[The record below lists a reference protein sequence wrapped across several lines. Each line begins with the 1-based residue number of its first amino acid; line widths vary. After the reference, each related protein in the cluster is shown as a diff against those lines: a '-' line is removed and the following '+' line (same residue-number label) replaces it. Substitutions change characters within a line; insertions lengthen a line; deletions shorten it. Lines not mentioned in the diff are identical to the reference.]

1 MLCEGLSMSGKNIRL
16 VAGLGNPGDVYAKT
30 RHNIGF
36 MVVDA
41 LSGEFSIPVEKKK
54 FDASYGRGVIEGIEV
69 ILVKPM
75 AFMNRSGPPVQNLS
89 GYYKISCENML
100 IIYDDVDLAF
110 GRLKINEK
118 GRSGGHKGMKSII
131 DSFGCE
137 YVPRLRVGVGRSEA
151 GISTSDHVLGRFGK
165 NEKDLLDQIIKRA
178 RDAVVK
184 ILCNGITEGMNSF
197 NEKKAIT

>member
-1 MLCEGLSMSGKNIRL
+1 MSGKNNRL
-16 VAGLGNPGDVYAKT
+16 VAGLGNPGDAYAKT

-41 LSGEFSIPVEKKK
+41 LSGEYSIPVEKKK

-75 AFMNRSGPPVQNLS
+75 AFMNRSGPPIQSLS
-89 GYYKISCENML
+89 GYYKISCDNML

-118 GRSGGHKGMKSII
+118 GGNAVFVQDRQKLIEYLIGTSKSGEVI
-131 DSFGCE
+131 FT
-137 YVPRLRVGVGRSEA
+137 VGA
-151 GISTSDHVLGRFGK
+151 GNLYEIHSA
-165 NEKDLLDQIIKRA
+165 IKQG
-178 RDAVVK
+178 
-184 ILCNGITEGMNSF
+184 L
-197 NEKKAIT
+197 EKKSSG

>member
-1 MLCEGLSMSGKNIRL
+1 MSGKNIRL
-16 VAGLGNPGDVYAKT
+16 IAGLGNPGDAYVKT

-41 LSGEFSIPVEKKK
+41 LSCEFSIPVEKKK

-69 ILVKPM
+69 ILMKPM

-89 GYYKISCENML
+89 SYYKISCENML
-100 IIYDDVDLAF
+100 VIYDDVDLAF

-118 GRSGGHKGMKSII
+118 GGYGGHKGMKSII
-131 DSFGCE
+131 DAFGGE
-137 YVPRLRVGVGRSEA
+137 YIPRLRLGVGRSEA
-151 GISTSDHVLGRFGK
+151 GISTSDHVLGRFS
-165 NEKDLLDQIIKRA
+165 NDENDLLERVIKRA

-184 ILCNGITEGMNSF
+184 ILCDGISDGMNRF
-197 NEKKAIT
+197 NENRTIN

>member
-1 MLCEGLSMSGKNIRL
+1 MSGKNIRL
-16 VAGLGNPGDVYAKT
+16 IAGLGNPGDAYVKT

-41 LSGEFSIPVEKKK
+41 LSCEFSIPVEKKK
-54 FDASYGRGVIEGIEV
+54 FDALYGRGVIEGIEV

-75 AFMNRSGPPVQNLS
+75 AFMNRSGSPIQNLS
-89 GYYKISCENML
+89 GYYKISCDNML

-118 GRSGGHKGMKSII
+118 GGSGGHKGMKSII
-131 DSFGCE
+131 DSFGDA
-137 YVPRLRVGVGRSEA
+137 YIPRLRMGVGRSEA
-151 GISTSDHVLGRFGK
+151 GTSTSDHVLGRFGN
-165 NEKDLLDQIIKRA
+165 NEKDLLAQIIKRA
-178 RDAVVK
+178 RDAVVE

-197 NEKKAIT
+197 NENKAIT

>member
-1 MLCEGLSMSGKNIRL
+1 MSVKNIRL
-16 VAGLGNPGDVYAKT
+16 VAGLGNPGDAYAKT

-41 LSGEFSIPVEKKK
+41 LSDEFSIPIEKKK

-75 AFMNRSGPPVQNLS
+75 SFMNRSGPPVQSLS
-89 GYYKISCENML
+89 GYYKISCDNVL

-131 DSFGCE
+131 DSFGDE
-137 YVPRLRVGVGRSEA
+137 YIPRLRMGVGRSEA
-151 GISTSDHVLGRFGK
+151 GINTSDHVLGRFS
-165 NEKDLLDQIIKRA
+165 NIEKDLLDQIIKRA

-184 ILCNGITEGMNSF
+184 ILCNGITEGMNRF
-197 NEKKAIT
+197 NENKTIT

>member
-1 MLCEGLSMSGKNIRL
+1 MSGKNIRL
-16 VAGLGNPGDVYAKT
+16 VAGLGNPGDAYAKT

-54 FDASYGRGVIEGIEV
+54 FDASYGRGVIEDIEV

-75 AFMNRSGPPVQNLS
+75 AFMNRSGPPIQNLS

-100 IIYDDVDLAF
+100 VIYDDVDLAF

-118 GRSGGHKGMKSII
+118 GGSGGHKGMQSIV

-137 YVPRLRVGVGRSEA
+137 YIPRLRMGVGRSEA
-151 GISTSDHVLGRFGK
+151 GINTSDHVLGRFS
-165 NEKDLLDQIIKRA
+165 NIEKDLLDQIIKRA
-178 RDAVVK
+178 KDAVVK
-184 ILCNGITEGMNSF
+184 ILCNGITEGMNRF
-197 NEKKAIT
+197 NENKAIT

>member
-1 MLCEGLSMSGKNIRL
+1 MSGKNIRL
-16 VAGLGNPGDVYAKT
+16 VAGLGNPGDAYAKT

-75 AFMNRSGPPVQNLS
+75 AFMNRSGPPIQSLS
-89 GYYKISCENML
+89 GYYKISCDNML

-118 GRSGGHKGMKSII
+118 GGFGGHKGMKSII
-131 DSFGCE
+131 DSFGDE
-137 YVPRLRVGVGRSEA
+137 YIPRLRMGVGRSEA
-151 GISTSDHVLGRFGK
+151 GINTSDHVLGRFS
-165 NEKDLLDQIIKRA
+165 NIEKDLLDQIIKRA

-184 ILCNGITEGMNSF
+184 ILCNGITEGMNRF
-197 NEKKAIT
+197 NENKTIT

>member
-1 MLCEGLSMSGKNIRL
+1 MSGKDIRL
-16 VAGLGNPGDVYAKT
+16 IAGLGNPGDAYAKT

-36 MVVDA
+36 MVADA

-54 FDASYGRGVIEGIEV
+54 FDASYGRGVIEGVEV

-75 AFMNRSGPPVQNLS
+75 AFMNRSGPPIQNLS
-89 GYYKISCENML
+89 GYYKIPCENML

-118 GRSGGHKGMKSII
+118 GGSGGHKGMKSII
-131 DSFGCE
+131 DSFGDE
-137 YVPRLRVGVGRSEA
+137 NIPRLRIGVGRSEA
-151 GISTSDHVLGRFGK
+151 GIGTSDHVLGRFGK
-165 NEKDLLDQIIKRA
+165 NEKALLDQIIKRA

-184 ILCNGITEGMNSF
+184 ILCNGIKEGMNSF
-197 NEKKAIT
+197 NENKAIT

>member
-1 MLCEGLSMSGKNIRL
+1 MSGKNIRL
-16 VAGLGNPGDVYAKT
+16 VAGLGNPGDAYAKT

-36 MVVDA
+36 MVLDA

-75 AFMNRSGPPVQNLS
+75 AFMNRSGPPIQGLS
-89 GYYKISCENML
+89 GYYKISCNNML

-118 GRSGGHKGMKSII
+118 GGSGGHKGMKSII
-131 DSFGCE
+131 DSFGDE
-137 YVPRLRVGVGRSEA
+137 YIPRLRIGVGRSKA
-151 GISTSDHVLGRFGK
+151 GINTSDHVLGRFS
-165 NEKDLLDQIIKRA
+165 NIEKDLLDQIIKRA

-184 ILCNGITEGMNSF
+184 ILCNGITEGMNRF
-197 NEKKAIT
+197 NENKTIT

>member
-1 MLCEGLSMSGKNIRL
+1 MSGKNIRL
-16 VAGLGNPGDVYAKT
+16 VAGLGNPGDAYAKT

-36 MVVDA
+36 MVVDS

-75 AFMNRSGPPVQNLS
+75 AFMNRSGPPIQNLS

-100 IIYDDVDLAF
+100 VVYDDVDLAF

-118 GRSGGHKGMKSII
+118 GGSGGHKGMQSIV

-137 YVPRLRVGVGRSEA
+137 YIPRLRMGVGRSEA
-151 GISTSDHVLGRFGK
+151 GINTSDHVLGRFS
-165 NEKDLLDQIIKRA
+165 NIEKDLLDQIIKRA

-184 ILCNGITEGMNSF
+184 ILCNGIAEGMNRF
-197 NEKKAIT
+197 NENKAIT

>member
-1 MLCEGLSMSGKNIRL
+1 MSGKNIRL
-16 VAGLGNPGDVYAKT
+16 VAGLGNPGDAYVKT

-41 LSGEFSIPVEKKK
+41 LSCEFSIPVEKKK

-69 ILVKPM
+69 ILMKPM

-89 GYYKISCENML
+89 SYYKISCENML
-100 IIYDDVDLAF
+100 VIYDDVDLSF

-118 GRSGGHKGMKSII
+118 GGYGGHKGMKSII
-131 DSFGCE
+131 DAFGGE
-137 YVPRLRVGVGRSEA
+137 YIPRLRLGVGRSES
-151 GISTSDHVLGRFGK
+151 GISTSDHVLGRFS
-165 NEKDLLDQIIKRA
+165 NDEYDLLERVIKRA

-184 ILCNGITEGMNSF
+184 ILCDGISDGMNRF
-197 NEKKAIT
+197 NENRTIN

>member
-1 MLCEGLSMSGKNIRL
+1 MSGKNIRL
-16 VAGLGNPGDVYAKT
+16 IAGLGNPGDAYVKT

-41 LSGEFSIPVEKKK
+41 LSCEFSIPVEKKK

-89 GYYKISCENML
+89 SYYKISCENML

-110 GRLKINEK
+110 GRLKINEQ
-118 GRSGGHKGMKSII
+118 GGYGGHKGMKSII
-131 DSFGCE
+131 EAFGGE
-137 YVPRLRVGVGRSEA
+137 YIPRLRLGVGRSES
-151 GISTSDHVLGRFGK
+151 GISTSDHVLGRFS
-165 NEKDLLDQIIKRA
+165 NDEYDLLERVVKRA

-184 ILCNGITEGMNSF
+184 ILCDGISDGMNRF
-197 NEKKAIT
+197 NENSRMT

>member
-1 MLCEGLSMSGKNIRL
+1 MSGKNNRL
-16 VAGLGNPGDVYAKT
+16 VAGLGNPGDAYAKT

-41 LSGEFSIPVEKKK
+41 LSGEYSIPVEKKK

-75 AFMNRSGPPVQNLS
+75 AFMNRSGPPIQSLS
-89 GYYKISCENML
+89 GYYKISCDNML

-118 GRSGGHKGMKSII
+118 GGSGGHKGMKSIM
-131 DSFGCE
+131 DSFGDE
-137 YVPRLRVGVGRSEA
+137 YIPRLRIGVGRSEA
-151 GISTSDHVLGRFGK
+151 GINTSDHVLGRFS
-165 NEKDLLDQIIKRA
+165 NIEKDLLDQIIKRA

-184 ILCNGITEGMNSF
+184 VVCNGITEGMNRF
-197 NEKKAIT
+197 NENKTIT